1 MLILQN
7 EQNQILKG
15 IGLALNRIGMV
26 LENSGEE
33 EGEEEEVEV
42 SIPQGT
48 EETKEEPKEEV
59 EEPETEETE
68 PEVEEEISKEELKL
82 QKKIDVIPFSADLN
96 EFIQFIL
103 NTTKNSIKV
112 QSIVVKESKIGKKTI
127 IISVRPQDRGKAIGK
142 DGSMIKKIKEL
153 VLRHFEVN
161 NVIINTKN

>member
-1 MLILQN
+1 MLKKNIKIDRESMELISLFN
-7 EQNQILKG
+7 NISGAIIKDCLVFK
-15 IGLALNRIGMV
+15 AP
-26 LENSGEE
+26 ENSSEVIIFLVKKQDVGKAIGKAGEH
-33 EGEEEEVEV
+33 V
-42 SIPQGT
+42 
-48 EETKEEPKEEV
+48 KD
-59 EEPETEETE
+59 
-68 PEVEEEISKEELKL
+68 LMAKL
-82 QKKIDVIPFSADLN
+82 QKKIDVIPFSANLD

-112 QSIVVKESKIGKKTI
+112 QSIEVKESKIGKKTI